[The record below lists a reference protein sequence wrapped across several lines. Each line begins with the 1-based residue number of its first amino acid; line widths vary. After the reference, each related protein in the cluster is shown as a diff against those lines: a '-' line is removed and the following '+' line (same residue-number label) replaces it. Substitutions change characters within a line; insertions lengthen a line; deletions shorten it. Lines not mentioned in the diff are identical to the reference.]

1 MPTGDM
7 SKIERYIA
15 KIEMQL
21 HMQAGL
27 KALLACIAAA
37 VFSMIFTSSIL
48 AVSLVACTGF
58 VAAAYFLKLFHSK
71 RMQAIEAI
79 HLRISGLEFS
89 LELLDKP
96 TKNVAEQL
104 QWERVNASFQGADI
118 KVWHKESGPFLI
130 SLVLSLAVYALS
142 LLSVSEEI
150 SPAVRAKLD
159 DKYQVIPA
167 ANLPVE
173 MISAEVTIVPP
184 KYTGLPKLS
193 QSELE
198 VNALKGSDIEW
209 IISLSNFQDIELEL
223 INSNGDGLGF
233 TRLTDSF
240 ILRDRVRSSGIYALR
255 GTRNSKVVFES
266 DYFPLEAVQD
276 LAPLIQPADKE
287 LYRYHFSNDP
297 KILNVKAK
305 VSDDFKVQEVFLV
318 ATLARGSGENVKFR
332 ENRIPAPQQN
342 FKSNELSVK
351 LDLNELD
358 FKQGDELYYYW
369 AAIDNKAPEPNFSRS
384 DTYFINY
391 VDSAGMTEEELIGM
405 AIHVMP
411 DYFRSQRQIIIDTQK
426 LLADR
431 KNLTDREF
439 NVTSNEIG
447 YDQKMLRLRYGQ
459 YLGEEFE
466 ETAGGARI
474 GAENSENLLEG
485 YEHRHD
491 EENEAGI
498 TANVLL
504 PTKPEQTHSESE
516 THSTEDDSGLGGL
529 LDSFLHK
536 HENAETNTYFEES
549 TKSTLKLALEQMWQ
563 SELYLRLFEPD
574 QALPYQQ
581 KALEYLKTVQQKSRV
596 YVKRTGFDPPPLK
609 QEEKRLTGDLDDL
622 KNQLEKEQIA
632 VGNRLAPLAARV
644 LGFLPKQE
652 LSVTDKA
659 TVQKFGELWTERMNY
674 SGMQDWSVLLQLQ
687 ELNSGKITKE
697 GKKVLF
703 QKLYPLVAQSEGV
716 NASLLKQKELEKA
729 FWSNLP

>member
-1 MPTGDM
+1 M

-21 HMQAGL
+21 HVQAGL
-27 KALLACIAAA
+27 KAVLAGFALA
-37 VFSMIFTSSIL
+37 VFSKIFTSSIL
-48 AVSLVACTGF
+48 AFSLVALTGF
-58 VAAAYFLKLFHSK
+58 VAAGYFLGLLQSK
-71 RMQAIEAI
+71 RIKAIQAM
-79 HLRISGLEFS
+79 HQRFSDLEFS

-104 QWERVNASFQGADI
+104 QWERVNASFQGGNI
-118 KVWHKESGPFLI
+118 QLWYKRIGPFLI
-130 SLVLSLAVYALS
+130 SLGIVLGVYGLS
-142 LLSVSEEI
+142 LLSIAEEK
-150 SPAVRAKLD
+150 SPTVQAKLD
-159 DKYQVIPA
+159 DKSEAITV
-167 ANLPVE
+167 ANLPIE
-173 MISAEVTIVPP
+173 MISAAVNIVPP
-184 KYTGLPKLS
+184 SYTDLPKVN
-193 QSELE
+193 QSGLE
-198 VNALKGSDIEW
+198 VKAIKGSDIEW
-209 IISLSNFQDIELEL
+209 IISLSNSQDIELEL
-223 INSNGDGLGF
+223 INSNGDGLEF
-233 TRLTDSF
+233 TRQQGRF
-240 ILRDRVRSSGIYALR
+240 VLRDRVRSSGIYALR
-255 GTRNSKVVFES
+255 GRKNSTLVFDS

-276 LAPLIQPADKE
+276 LAPVIQPADKE
-287 LYRYHFSNDP
+287 LYRYHFTNDP
-297 KILNVKAK
+297 KIMNVKAK
-305 VSDDFKVQEVFLV
+305 VSDDFKVREVFLV

-332 ENRIPAPQQN
+332 ENRIPVPRQN
-342 FKSNELSVK
+342 FKSEELSVK
-351 LDLNELD
+351 LDLNALD

-391 VDSAGMTEEELIGM
+391 VDSTGMTEEELIGM

-411 DYFRSQRQIIIDTQK
+411 DYFRSQRQIIIDTQQ

-431 KNLTDREF
+431 KNLTEREF

-466 ETAGGARI
+466 ESAGGGQI
-474 GAENSENLLEG
+474 DAENSDNLLEG

-504 PTKPEQTHSESE
+504 PTLPQETHPE

-529 LDSFLHK
+529 LDSYLHN
-536 HENAETNTYFEES
+536 HEDVETNTYFEES

-563 SELYLRLFEPD
+563 SELHLRLFEPD
-574 QALPYQQ
+574 QALPYEE

-632 VGNRLAPLAARV
+632 LAERLSPLTAQV
-644 LGFLPKQE
+644 LGMLPKPQ
-652 LSVTDKA
+652 LSATDKA
-659 TVQKFGELWTERMNY
+659 TVQKFGELWTARMNY
-674 SGMQDWSVLLQLQ
+674 SGLEDWSVLLQLQ
-687 ELNSGKITKE
+687 DLNAGKITEE

-703 QKLYPLVAQSEGV
+703 QKLYPLIAQSKGV
-716 NASLLKQKELEKA
+716 NASFLKQKELEKA
-729 FWSNLP
+729 FWSKLQ

>member
-1 MPTGDM
+1 M

-21 HMQAGL
+21 HVQAGL
-27 KALLACIAAA
+27 KAVLAGFALA
-37 VFSMIFTSSIL
+37 VFSKIFTSSIL
-48 AVSLVACTGF
+48 AFSLVALTGF
-58 VAAAYFLKLFHSK
+58 VAAGYFLGLLQSK
-71 RMQAIEAI
+71 RIKAIQAM
-79 HLRISGLEFS
+79 HQRFSDLEFS

-104 QWERVNASFQGADI
+104 QWERVNASFQGGNI
-118 KVWHKESGPFLI
+118 QLWYKRIGPFLI
-130 SLVLSLAVYALS
+130 SLGIVLGVYGLS
-142 LLSVSEEI
+142 LLSIAEEK
-150 SPAVRAKLD
+150 SPTVQAKLD
-159 DKYQVIPA
+159 DKSEAITV
-167 ANLPVE
+167 ANLPIE
-173 MISAEVTIVPP
+173 MISAAVNIVPP
-184 KYTGLPKLS
+184 SYTDLPKVN
-193 QSELE
+193 QSGLE
-198 VNALKGSDIEW
+198 VKAIKGSDIEW
-209 IISLSNFQDIELEL
+209 IISLSNSQDIELEL
-223 INSNGDGLGF
+223 INSNGDGLEF
-233 TRLTDSF
+233 KREQDRF
-240 ILRDRVRSSGIYALR
+240 VLRDRVRSSGIYALR
-255 GTRNSKVVFES
+255 GRKNSTLVFES

-276 LAPLIQPADKE
+276 LAPVIQPADKE
-287 LYRYHFSNDP
+287 LYRYHFTNDP
-297 KILNVKAK
+297 KIMNVKAK
-305 VSDDFKVQEVFLV
+305 VSDDFKVREVFLV

-332 ENRIPAPQQN
+332 ENRIPVPRQN
-342 FKSNELSVK
+342 FKSEELSVK
-351 LDLNELD
+351 LDLNALD

-391 VDSAGMTEEELIGM
+391 VDSTGMTEEELIGM

-411 DYFRSQRQIIIDTQK
+411 DYFRSQRQIIIDTQQ
-426 LLADR
+426 LLAVR
-431 KNLTDREF
+431 KNLTEREF

-466 ETAGGARI
+466 ESAGGGQI
-474 GAENSENLLEG
+474 DAENSDNLLEG

-504 PTKPEQTHSESE
+504 PTLPQETHPE

-529 LDSFLHK
+529 LDSYLHN
-536 HENAETNTYFEES
+536 HEDVETNTYFEES

-563 SELYLRLFEPD
+563 SELHLRLFEPD
-574 QALPYQQ
+574 QALPYEE

-632 VGNRLAPLAARV
+632 LAERLSPLTAQV
-644 LGFLPKQE
+644 LGMLPKPQ
-652 LSVTDKA
+652 LSATDKA
-659 TVQKFGELWTERMNY
+659 TVQKFGELWTARMNY
-674 SGMQDWSVLLQLQ
+674 SGLEDWSVLLQLQ
-687 ELNSGKITKE
+687 DLNAGKITEE

-703 QKLYPLVAQSEGV
+703 QKLYPLIAQSKGV
-716 NASLLKQKELEKA
+716 NASFLKQKELEKA
-729 FWSNLP
+729 FWSKLQ